1 MEGSIKVLNLF
12 NSFSKDMGIDLG
24 TANTLV
30 YMAGKG
36 IIIREPSVVAVNI
49 NTKKV
54 LAVGAAAKQ
63 MIGRTPGYIAAIRP
77 LKGGVIADFDI
88 TQTMLRFFIKKAV
101 NSQALVRPR
110 IVIGV
115 PSGVTPVEKRAVVD
129 AAMQAGAREAFV
141 IEEPLAAAMGA
152 GIAVQD
158 AAGSM
163 VVDIGGGTT
172 EVAIISSGG
181 IVVSQS
187 IRIAGDEMDEAIVQ
201 YAKKKFNLLIG
212 IVTAEKVKVEI
223 GTALDVNRPAST
235 IIRGRDMVT
244 GLPKTMTINQNQ
256 IREALQE
263 PLIAIVDVVKSTLE
277 KTPPDLATDII
288 NKGIVMTGGTSL
300 LRNLDRLLHMTT
312 GIPVVVSED
321 ALSCV
326 AIGTGIALKH
336 LDKLNKGIMG
346 KIRKL

>member
-277 KTPPDLATDII
+277 KTPPDLATDIM